1 MRAHAH
7 LSVYTAE
14 LCAEHVHVD
23 VGPNVFRC
31 RADMLGTI
39 SQRLIQ
45 FCFMSTETIRL
56 IRDGLP
62 DAEIVLLFFYL
73 RCRYGQT
80 ESVNKSKRA
89 SGKTQVSAA

>member
-1 MRAHAH
+1 MGNESAGH

-14 LCAEHVHVD
+14 LCAEHVKVHVD

-31 RADMLGTI
+31 RADTLRTI
-39 SQRLIQ
+39 AQRLIQ

-62 DAEIVLLFFYL
+62 DAEIVLLFYL
-73 RCRYGQT
+73 RCRHGQT

-89 SGKTQVSAA
+89 SG